1 MAHAREEIM
10 LVENRMTKEPITVDS
25 VDLLIRASLKMQA
38 GGFRRLPVVADGKLV
53 GIITERDLREHRG
66 HLEHTKINGV
76 MTGNPLTVTPGTT
89 LEQAAQVMLER
100 QIGGLPVLDEGR
112 LVGIITASDVLNA
125 FLEVMGASRGGSTRI
140 DFVREGEEHGLTE
153 ATRIIAR
160 EGGEVLGVGTY
171 REKLGENPIC
181 YLRLI
186 SGNADKIARAL
197 RVSGFDVLGV
207 HRIGGEAR

>member
-1 MAHAREEIM
+1 M

-140 DFVREGEEHGLTE
+140 DFVLEGEEHGLTE